1 VDRRNL
7 PSCPA
12 FVAAALAPGGSL
24 ASPAFRTAASF
35 SVGMTIVAVAAA
47 GVRILPWLFDASVP
61 WAVVGPFARALA
73 TVAAEA
79 ALLLGWP
86 IGWALATARFVDRGE
101 ARVIEL
107 LGERPALT
115 IARLLPQGVAVAALL
130 GAIAVLGGRD
140 AAAPGRIVNE
150 LVDRGRASC
159 VSAATP
165 TTYTV
170 PFLNATWLCA
180 PGWQPRLVAESPLG
194 KSLVVAADARI
205 SGDFRR
211 IELDDARFALGRGAT
226 TANVHVGTLTLRG
239 LPPFAHASSLPPYA
253 RGLLVGASGLASAI
267 AAAYLVLRR
276 RVRARVVA
284 VALGAAGPLAALGTL
299 RFLERTDA
307 VAWFVLLPLASLAGI
322 VLFDVV
328 RLACLLACGSRRR

>member
-1 VDRRNL
+1 
-7 PSCPA
+7 
-12 FVAAALAPGGSL
+12 
-24 ASPAFRTAASF
+24 
-35 SVGMTIVAVAAA
+35 MTMVAVTAA

-115 IARLLPQGVAVAALL
+115 VARLLPQGIAVAALL
-130 GAIAVLGGRD
+130 GAIAMLGGRD
-140 AAAPGRIVNE
+140 ATEPGRIVTE
-150 LVDRGRASC
+150 LVERGRASC
-159 VSAATP
+159 ASVSAP
-165 TTYTV
+165 RTYTV

-180 PGWQPRLVAESPLG
+180 PGWQPRLVAESPVG
-194 KSLVVAADARI
+194 KALVVAEGARI

-211 IELDDARFALGRGAT
+211 IELDDARFALGSGPRM
-226 TANVHVGTLTLRG
+226 ANVHVRTLTLRG
-239 LPPFAHASSLPPYA
+239 LPPFARASSLPPYG
-253 RGLLVGASGLASAI
+253 RGLLVSASGLVSAI

-276 RVRARVVA
+276 RVRARFVA
-284 VALGAAGPLAALGTL
+284 VALGAAGPLAALGAL
-299 RFLERTDA
+299 RTLERTDA
-307 VAWFVLLPLASLAGI
+307 VAWFVLLPLASLLGV
-322 VLFDVV
+322 VLFDTV
-328 RLACLLACGSRRR
+328 RLVGLRLVKAALQKTRA